1 MIHCSILNCAH
12 QAYRLKLPQTIITF
26 IQLLTMTKTG
36 YVGGGRIVHVTAS
49 YPTVKMFPAGAV
61 PLSRASSTVSQLNSE
76 YATVEVI

>member
-26 IQLLTMTKTG
+26 IQLFTMTKTG

-49 YPTVKMFPAGAV
+49 SPAKMFPAGAA

>member
-1 MIHCSILNCAH
+1 
-12 QAYRLKLPQTIITF
+12 
-26 IQLLTMTKTG
+26 MTKTG